1 MNDFQQSELNRQ
13 FNALFILGVVSQV
26 DYANKQLKL
35 KDGAL
40 ETGWISFP
48 AKSGR
53 NWKAW
58 HPVKQGQ
65 QFVAIC
71 PSGDSSQ
78 ARIVGELWWGENDS
92 PSTDENIDLIEFSNG
107 AVISHNVTTGVLDLR
122 GFSDV
127 RVNGISIPY
136 HVHDGVRKGS
146 DKSGQPAT

>member
-1 MNDFQQSELNRQ
+1 MNSFQQSELNRQ
-13 FNALFILGVVSQV
+13 FNALFIFGVVSQV

-35 KDGAL
+35 KDGAQ
-40 ETGWISFP
+40 ETGWIPFP

-71 PSGDSSQ
+71 PNGDSSQ
-78 ARIVGELWWGENDS
+78 AQVVGELWWEDNDS
-92 PSTDENIDLIEFSNG
+92 PSTDENIDLIAFSNG
-107 AVISHNVTTGVLDLR
+107 AVISYDVTTGVLDLR

-127 RVNGISIPY
+127 LVNGISIPF
-136 HVHDGVRKGS
+136 HVHCDVEKGQ
-146 DKSGQPAT
+146 DITGGPE

>member
-1 MNDFQQSELNRQ
+1 MNSFQQSELNRQ

-40 ETGWISFP
+40 ETGWIPFP

-71 PSGDSSQ
+71 PNGDSSQ
-78 ARIVGELWWGENDS
+78 AQVIGELWWEDNDS
-92 PSTDENIDLIEFSNG
+92 PSTDENIDLIEFITGAKICYDATSN
-107 AVISHNVTTGVLDLR
+107 VLAFD

-127 RVNGISIPY
+127 KINGISSPY
-136 HVHDGVRKGS
+136 HVHGDVEKGQ
-146 DKSGQPAT
+146 DITGEPE